1 MPEPTSN
8 LIKADGEEVFNAA
21 LKAFTEALTGIAA
34 SDKKDWALSFGYLL
48 QRVRGG
54 KFLKTLSDEW
64 AKYRKKG
71 RIKDDYLT
79 TEQGQACL
87 QEILD
92 VLDKESP
99 DEVRFTAMKA
109 VLLAAASEATTNRNS
124 FLPQQFMKVCRELSS
139 GELIVLT
146 GSLKLFEKSGL
157 CGERVNS
164 TGDSGRWAQNVAS
177 EMNLKYADLV
187 RSHEE
192 SLALKRLISETM
204 THNRNLFR
212 VTEHYRL
219 TEFGYNLCRFIQQA
233 EIEDLSE

>member
-1 MPEPTSN
+1 MSEPTSN

-71 RIKDDYLT
+71 RIKDDYLA

-92 VLDKESP
+92 SLDKESP
-99 DEVRFTAMKA
+99 DEQKFSAMKRI
-109 VLLAAASEATTNRNS
+109 LITAAEEKLSDRRS
-124 FLPQQFMKVCRELSS
+124 ILPQQLMRICRGLSS
-139 GELIVLT
+139 GELVLLAT
-146 GSLKLFEKSGL
+146 AYGVFKRGEMIKEAGVPGDRNQWVTLAVEKSGL
-157 CGERVNS
+157 QFRE
-164 TGDSGRWAQNVAS
+164 
-177 EMNLKYADLV
+177 LV
-187 RSHEE
+187 ESHDE
-192 SLALKRLISETM
+192 SLTAKRLFSPQVVGSSSFSFTKFIRLSDLGHCLCEFI
-204 THNRNLFR
+204 HAP
-212 VTEHYRL
+212 TE
-219 TEFGYNLCRFIQQA
+219 
-233 EIEDLSE
+233 EDKSK